1 MDTQDPN
8 YVPGDVEVPKPT
20 HVTIKNDWDVDI
32 EVDIEELHRRFELNQ
47 DADKRRR
54 EYADQQITALRRERN
69 KAERETARTREAL
82 RQALQEA
89 HGDKAPFTAD
99 SDEVAPLLVKA
110 FRVARLIGHN
120 QEGYAVAEGLNVL
133 HLWEQSSNTER
144 STGTIDERNAE
155 IGALVE
161 RTTEPI
167 HPLDPRAQ
175 AVWKQAHAIAQSAGM
190 CEEFETVA
198 EHVGIPTD
206 FEFKYEGYVNV
217 RFNGY
222 ASIPVSGWA
231 TRAQIRNGEAYEID
245 STDVVEHADHYNID
259 WEIDEEE
266 IDIED

>member
-8 YVPGDVEVPKPT
+8 YVPGDVEVF
-20 HVTIKNDWDVDI
+20 TIQGRWGGDV
-32 EVDIEELHRRFELNQ
+32 EVNARQLFEEYNNMKARHEETKTYLDSQLSG
-47 DADKRRR
+47 
-54 EYADQQITALRRERN
+54 LRKERN
-69 KAERETARTREAL
+69 RAERETARTREAL

-89 HGDKAPFTAD
+89 HGDKAPFTAN
-99 SDEVAPLLVKA
+99 SDEVAPLLTKA
-110 FRVARLIGHN
+110 FRVARLIGHT
-120 QEGYAVAEGLNVL
+120 QEGYAVAQGLDVL

-144 STGTIDERNAE
+144 SNGTIDERNAE
-155 IGALVE
+155 ISALVE

-175 AVWKQAHAIAQSAGM
+175 AVWKQALQVAQSAGM

-231 TRAQIRNGEAYEID
+231 TRQAIRNGEAYEID
-245 STDVVEHADHYNID
+245 STDVVENADHYNID